1 MAFGVSRPTHQYRQR
16 AGRWL
21 SLSLKSATEEHVLR
35 LFTLRLVL
43 FASLVLVAAANGG
56 WKWEPPLL

>member
-1 MAFGVSRPTHQYRQR
+1 
-16 AGRWL
+16 L

-35 LFTLRLVL
+35 HFTFRLTV

-56 WKWEPPLL
+56 WKWTPPLH